1 MTFTISVQGQ
11 FEIVEFLSTLTI
23 VPHSKL
29 AKFFMDRN
37 PDEKV
42 LVTRDFREF
51 KNLLKYLRDGQIY
64 PIFESHNEQ

>member
-1 MTFTISVQGQ
+1 
-11 FEIVEFLSTLTI
+11 
-23 VPHSKL
+23 
-29 AKFFMDRN
+29 MDRN